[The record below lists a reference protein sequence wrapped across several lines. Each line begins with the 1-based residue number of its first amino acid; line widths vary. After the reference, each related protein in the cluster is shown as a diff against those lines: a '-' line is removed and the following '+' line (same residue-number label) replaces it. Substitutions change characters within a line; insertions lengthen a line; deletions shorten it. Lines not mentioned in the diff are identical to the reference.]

1 MKPTGPGVHHRKRWL
16 AVALSIFVHAGIAAA
31 LGWGWWQ
38 LHAQPRAPEQLAIEA
53 TVILERATTKAPA
66 PAAAPAPEPTP
77 APAPAPS
84 PPPPEPVHPRKPEPS
99 AARLEAQ
106 RAAEQARRERE
117 EQQQAA
123 AAKLKEEQAAAEQ
136 HRQQEAAQRAADER
150 AQQQAQEQEQRA
162 AKEKA
167 RRESELRAQLAVE
180 ERVNAARG
188 SAEAAAWIALIRDR
202 VTRAWIRPPSA
213 RAGVNCEV
221 RVTQVP
227 GGVVTGVQIGECNGD
242 AAVRESIEAA
252 VYRASPLPMPSNP
265 DLFDRSLKFNFHP
278 GE

>member
-1 MKPTGPGVHHRKRWL
+1 MKPKGPGVHHRKRWL

-106 RAAEQARRERE
+106 RAAEQAHREHE
-117 EQQQAA
+117 EQQ
-123 AAKLKEEQAAAEQ
+123 QAAAEQ
-136 HRQQEAAQRAADER
+136 HRQQEADQRAAEQR

-162 AKEKA
+162 AKDKA
-167 RRESELRAQLAVE
+167 RRESELRAQLAAE

-227 GGVVTGVQIGECNGD
+227 GGVVTNVQIGECNGD

>member
-1 MKPTGPGVHHRKRWL
+1 MKPKGPGVHHRKRWL
-16 AVALSIFVHAGIAAA
+16 AVTLSIFVHAGIAAA

-38 LHAQPRAPEQLAIEA
+38 LHAQPHAPEQLAIEA

-66 PAAAPAPEPTP
+66 PAAAPAPAPEPTPVP
-77 APAPAPS
+77 APAPRA
-84 PPPPEPVHPRKPEPS
+84 PPPEPAHPREHEPS

-106 RAAEQARRERE
+106 
-117 EQQQAA
+117 QQAA
-123 AAKLKEEQAAAEQ
+123 AAKLEEQQAAAEQ
-136 HRQQEAAQRAADER
+136 NRQQEAAQRAAEER
-150 AQQQAQEQEQRA
+150 AQQQAEEQAQRA
-162 AKEKA
+162 AKDKA
-167 RRESELRAQLAVE
+167 RRESELRAQLAAE

-221 RVTQVP
+221 HVTQVP